1 VLVPAND
8 PEHSHAAAQRTQVA
22 GHIGGTACPDP
33 LTYLAQHDD
42 RSFTRQP
49 RGFTV
54 DIVIGEEVAH
64 DGDMELGEVSKTRCL
79 MGGSGS
85 VVSGNGHRPKPTRPD
100 ALDVRSKIA
109 ADVPPGETPAG
120 SDIVLVKQ
128 QGAMRTGTNLVKFA
142 LEENFTNVRVLVN
155 IGRWKHATADTPF
168 TWHGENW
175 EVPGRTL
182 DVATRIDP
190 VELRTVRTAVDTGM
204 MRYAISVRNVYSWL
218 VSYLRFAHWYD
229 DPPLGEL
236 SELGDD
242 EIIAA
247 VQQWNVLYRSYRELL
262 ADERRCMLFRLE
274 DLHTAFEVTL
284 ERSRQQWNLRRRHRR
299 YIRPERYLRAGID
312 GQSRSQLLESSLFDR
327 TSQLADARLGELH
340 GSVLD
345 LVRETVDE
353 DVVRAYGYEVR

>member
-1 VLVPAND
+1 M
-8 PEHSHAAAQRTQVA
+8 
-22 GHIGGTACPDP
+22 IGD
-33 LTYLAQHDD
+33 
-42 RSFTRQP
+42 
-49 RGFTV
+49 
-54 DIVIGEEVAH
+54 EVAH

-79 MGGSGS
+79 MSGPGS

-100 ALDVRSKIA
+100 ALDVTSKVA
-109 ADVPPGETPAG
+109 AEVPPDETPAG

-175 EVPGRTL
+175 EFSGRIL
-182 DVATRIDP
+182 DVSTRITP
-190 VELRTVRTAVDTGM
+190 AELVTVRATVDAGT

-236 SELGDD
+236 CTLDDD

-247 VQQWNVLYRSYRELL
+247 VQQWNVLYRSYLDLL
-262 ADERRCMLFRLE
+262 SVEPGDECSSLLLRLE
-274 DLHTAFEVTL
+274 DLHTAFDGTL
-284 ERSRQQWNLRRRHRR
+284 ERSRLQWGLQRRHRR

-327 TSQLADARLGELH
+327 KSHHPDARLGELH

-345 LVRETVDE
+345 LVRNTVDE